1 MKGSLVQF
9 RNNGLLRFIRKH
21 EKYAPILFFIGGFI
35 FDTLTLGRI
44 DRLYDLSVLCL
55 HMTSLT
61 ITLYLY
67 NLADDGKWNNTIL
80 ERFKEYYP
88 LAIQFFFGGLSSAYV
103 IYYSRSVSMSK
114 TVFFLIILLVLLF
127 ANEILKK
134 RISNKY
140 LQFSVYFFISFTF
153 FTFMVPVLIKEMNP
167 NIFILSGLISLITT
181 LALIAIIYRASPSTR
196 AEIHLGKL
204 IGIVFSIYLIIN
216 IFYFFRLIPPVP
228 FALSNGIVAHQV
240 KVENNNY
247 LVTYETDE
255 WYVFWRKHRL
265 KFIQKPNEDVYV
277 FSSIFAPTSLEKS
290 VFHRW
295 KWFNNTTQEWEII
308 EDIGYDITGGRD
320 GGYRGYTYKN
330 NLVEGLWKVEV
341 LTQEELVLGII
352 DFEVITSDTIQP
364 KGLTQKIF

>member
-1 MKGSLVQF
+1 MKRSLVQF
-9 RNNGLLRFIRKH
+9 RNSRLRGFIRKH

-67 NLADDGKWNNTIL
+67 NLADDGKWNNTVL
-80 ERFKEYYP
+80 EKFKEYYP

-153 FTFMVPVLIKEMNP
+153 FTFMVPVLIKEMSP
-167 NIFILSGLISLITT
+167 NIFIFSGLLSLFST
-181 LALIAIIYRASPSTR
+181 LALITIIYRASPSTR
-196 AEIHLGKL
+196 SEIHLGKL
-204 IGIVFSIYLIIN
+204 IGIVFSIYLMIN

-228 FALSNGIVAHQV
+228 LALSNGIVAHQV

-277 FSSIFAPTSLEKS
+277 FSSIFAPTSLKKS

-295 KWFNNTTQEWEII
+295 KWYNDATREWEII

-320 GGYRGYTYKN
+320 GGYRGYTFKN

-352 DFEVITSDTIQP
+352 DFEVITSDSLQP
-364 KGLTQKIF
+364 KGTTQKIF